1 MLGVDCVLLVSAA
14 FVLKDFARFQCKAIL
29 PREVK
34 REVQRVRRPSLVPK
48 RGLGRHAEGAR
59 YQFQPHG
66 IAPRAKPARIWA
78 CKAALIKRRSGLL
91 SFGTMMT
98 LGNIRGNGVRS
109 LAITFVAGKTT
120 EITKEETMSFSG
132 TKSHHF
138 ITTAILVSALT
149 LCWSAEAAHRSKS
162 TNRYISVYISRG
174 DPAVVI
180 CYAIN
185 KSTRKI
191 SRGVRYL

>member
-1 MLGVDCVLLVSAA
+1 
-14 FVLKDFARFQCKAIL
+14 
-29 PREVK
+29 
-34 REVQRVRRPSLVPK
+34 
-48 RGLGRHAEGAR
+48 
-59 YQFQPHG
+59 
-66 IAPRAKPARIWA
+66 
-78 CKAALIKRRSGLL
+78 
-91 SFGTMMT
+91 
-98 LGNIRGNGVRS
+98 
-109 LAITFVAGKTT
+109 
-120 EITKEETMSFSG
+120 MSFSG

-162 TNRYISVYISRG
+162 ANRYISVYISRG

-191 SRGVRYL
+191 SAVFDIYNLAAVWFWFSIPPPVTRIERLIWPGIQAITWVPAPAKLGCTLVSARWASLVRPEPSELS